1 MERWLD
7 LPSAFSRWWV
17 EGATRAA
24 LEARQKVDLVVAS
37 MSPFESADVA
47 ARVGD
52 ALGVPWVA
60 DLRDPW
66 ALDEMV
72 VYPTGIHR
80 RLARRR
86 MRSALESASGV
97 VMNTPEA
104 TRRLR
109 EAFSLGATPVTTI
122 TDGFETRTSRHRN
135 PRERT
140 MPSASST
147 RGTSTP
153 SSARSTGGADGFD
166 DFSAGHCSTSTS

>member
-1 MERWLD
+1 
-7 LPSAFSRWWV
+7 
-17 EGATRAA
+17 
-24 LEARQKVDLVVAS
+24 

-86 MRSALESASGV
+86 MRKALESASAV

-104 TRRLR
+104 TRRLQ
-109 EAFSLGATPVTTI
+109 EAFSLGPTPIVTI
-122 TDGFETRTSRHRN
+122 TNGFDAEDFSLDE
-135 PRERT
+135 P
-140 MPSASST
+140 
-147 RGTSTP
+147 
-153 SSARSTGGADGFD
+153 ARSDEAFRIVH
-166 DFSAGHCSTSTS
+166 AGYL